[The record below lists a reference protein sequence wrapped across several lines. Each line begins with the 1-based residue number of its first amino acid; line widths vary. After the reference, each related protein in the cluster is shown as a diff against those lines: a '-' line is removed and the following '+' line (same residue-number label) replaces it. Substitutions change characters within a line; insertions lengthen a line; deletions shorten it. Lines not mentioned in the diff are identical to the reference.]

1 MRFKR
6 PRFDTLFLR
15 LFVLMWVTLIASHL
29 LAFAVSIPLTTGG
42 ESPVSRLG
50 WRNLPE
56 FPSLPPGN
64 PLNPDLR
71 PAQPMPPH
79 AGPGPDGPG
88 PHGPAGAP
96 GLGPGPGVRPG
107 LPAQTLWLD
116 YALRALLIGLGA
128 WLGARWL
135 AAPMQRL
142 SGAAAELS
150 QGLGQGRAP
159 PRLDEQRGTVEVRE
173 TARVFN
179 RMTQKLQHQFE
190 QRSLHMAAISH
201 DLRTPLTRLRLRIER
216 LPDAAAQAASADIRE
231 MNELIDAS
239 LAVMR
244 EQSGGEAGVLDLAA
258 MLQSLVDDLAEQGQ
272 PVDLAGEL
280 PAARVRAHPASL
292 RRIVGNLVGN
302 ALRYGQRAHLGL
314 EVVAEGVAL
323 HVDDEGPGIPPELLE
338 HVFQPW
344 VRLPGERQPGGSG
357 LGLAIARDLAQ
368 REGGTLTLSN
378 RSEGGL
384 RATLVLPLA

>member
-1 MRFKR
+1 MMKR
-6 PRFDTLFLR
+6 LRFDTLFLR

-42 ESPVSRLG
+42 ESPASRLG

-56 FPSLPPGN
+56 FPSLPPGSL
-64 PLNPDLR
+64 LNPGLHGDLPPPPR
-71 PAQPMPPH
+71 AGQPPGGPFPP
-79 AGPGPDGPG
+79 GMDS
-88 PHGPAGAP
+88 
-96 GLGPGPGVRPG
+96 VRPD

-142 SGAAAELS
+142 SSAAADLS
-150 QGLGQGRAP
+150 QGLGQGRTP
-159 PRLDEQRGTVEVRE
+159 PKLDEQRGTVEVRE

-179 RMTQKLQHQFE
+179 HMTQKLQHQFE

-216 LPDAAAQAASADIRE
+216 LPDAAVQAASADIRE
-231 MNELIDAS
+231 MDELIDAS

-244 EQSGGEAGVLDLAA
+244 EQSGGAVGVLDLAA

-272 PVDLAGEL
+272 PVDVAADL

-314 EVVAEGVAL
+314 AVVAGGVAL

-368 REGGTLTLSN
+368 REGGTLTLAN
-378 RSEGGL
+378 RPEGGL
-384 RATLVLPLA
+384 RATLTLPVA